1 MEKVFKS
8 PIAEPMADEKL
19 NALILKMVKKRKYLM
34 LSS

>member
-19 NALILKMVKKRKYLM
+19 ADLLLKMTKKRTTA
-34 LSS
+34 SHP